1 MRRGAS
7 EKERIAVSGFYRRR
21 FIPFRMR
28 RFSSV
33 RSFSNSSKTFST
45 TCYHGAGPNPS
56 RMGGGIHGSFLQQL
70 SRLLAAAAP
79 IVLPALP
86 ISSLELNLR
95 RRGVALAKEGCLKVA
110 VKP

>member
-1 MRRGAS
+1 
-7 EKERIAVSGFYRRR
+7 
-21 FIPFRMR
+21 
-28 RFSSV
+28 
-33 RSFSNSSKTFST
+33 
-45 TCYHGAGPNPS
+45 
-56 RMGGGIHGSFLQQL
+56 MGGGIHGSFLQQL